1 MLAKDNISIITIKQQ
16 FLHTEASITDAMR
29 GFSRLQ
35 ERIAVYSYVNLM
47 TIQTCT
53 VWSKLNASNTINI
66 HSKKSLATTCI
77 AQTHATQA
85 REMSRKSN
93 QNKNHSSREKNKQIW
108 YNYFKEF
115 VTQI

>member
-85 REMSRKSN
+85 REISQERAIKT
-93 QNKNHSSREKNKQIW
+93 KIIPRGKNKQI
-108 YNYFKEF
+108 
-115 VTQI
+115 